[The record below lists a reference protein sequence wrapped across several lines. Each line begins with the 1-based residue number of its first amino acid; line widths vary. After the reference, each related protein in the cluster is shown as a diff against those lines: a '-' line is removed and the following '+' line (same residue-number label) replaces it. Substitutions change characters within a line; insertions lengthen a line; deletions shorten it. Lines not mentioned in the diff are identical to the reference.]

1 MIPRRPVILFRSEFM
16 FKHSN
21 IGFFQ
26 SDILISIYSLL
37 LLFKVTSFMV
47 SFTAIIF
54 QFLGGI
60 NQIVLLTIYF
70 IVCQFSKYFVL

>member
-1 MIPRRPVILFRSEFM
+1 MIPRRLLILFRSEFM

-26 SDILISIYSLL
+26 SDTLISIYSSL

-47 SFTAIIF
+47 SFTTTIF
-54 QFLGGI
+54 QLGRGI

-70 IVCQFSKYFVL
+70 TVFQFAKCFVL